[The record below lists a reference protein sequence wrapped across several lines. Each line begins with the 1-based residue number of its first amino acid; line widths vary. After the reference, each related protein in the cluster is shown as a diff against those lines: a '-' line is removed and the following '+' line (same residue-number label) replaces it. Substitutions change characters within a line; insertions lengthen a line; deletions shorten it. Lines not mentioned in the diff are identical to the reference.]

1 MPQIYDCSCQLR
13 IQTRDSRELHQ
24 LVSSFERLTDE
35 RGDIV
40 SALFANTKEGER
52 VDLMLKAED
61 VAAARNQAKSVLV
74 EIEQFLSV
82 RYGPGTVHTE
92 AVLIREVDV
101 NPTRRLGTPPD
112 DGFSPNIQAELR
124 RFRRHP
130 IEGPDATIRE
140 TQTAG
145 PDGTPSTLEIL
156 ARLDAWRVFS
166 KFDVVDVGTSNVTLH
181 FQELP
186 KQLHTF
192 AEEVLLFCPE
202 ITDEVDDLDAM
213 ENASSLEI
221 ARVAVEGIAENL
233 RREKT
238 LRLWWD

>member
-13 IQTRDSRELHQ
+13 IQTRDAAELHQ

-40 SALFANTKEGER
+40 GALFATNQEGER

-61 VAAARNQAKSVLV
+61 VAAARHQAKSVLS

-82 RYGPGTVHTE
+82 RYGPGAVQTE

-101 NPTRRLGTPPD
+101 TPTRRLGTPPN
-112 DGFSPNIQAELR
+112 DGYSASVQAGLR
-124 RFRRHP
+124 RFRRHA
-130 IEGPDATIRE
+130 IEDPDAAIHE
-140 TQTAG
+140 TETAG
-145 PDGTPSTLEIL
+145 PEGTPSTQEIL
-156 ARLDAWRVFS
+156 ARLDSWRVFS
-166 KFDVVDVGTSNVTLH
+166 NFDVVDVGTSNVTLF

-186 KQLHTF
+186 KQLHNF

-202 ITDEVDDLDAM
+202 VTDEVDALDDM
-213 ENASSLEI
+213 ENATALEI
-221 ARVAVEGIAENL
+221 ARVTVEGIAENL